1 MRKSCCQFKIRKDIN
16 KSHPAGKCTLKHG
29 GWEKK
34 KKYTYRN
41 TYSSQ
46 DFVCFFKILEENC
59 HLAVIGRPFH
69 ESAKLP
75 LHGLHGVPI
84 ESPSVEGGGSGRK
97 GEMRRLGQTGGEFGI
112 RMERRSLAKREGDSG
127 NEKKGSKGSF
137 EAGERERERA
147 SQQASK
153 REGMKRESW
162 HCSKRTHFAREN

>member
-1 MRKSCCQFKIRKDIN
+1 MRKNCCQFKIRKDIN

-29 GWEKK
+29 DRKRKK
-34 KKYTYRN
+34 STYRN

-84 ESPSVEGGGSGRK
+84 ESPSVEGGGMGRK
-97 GEMRRLGQTGGEFGI
+97 GEMRRLGQTGGEFVI
-112 RMERRSLAKREGDSG
+112 RMESRSLAKKEIISGPRKGIENDRGIRRSLETGRGRRREKERMRNCGIAG
-127 NEKKGSKGSF
+127 KGLIC
-137 EAGERERERA
+137 A
-147 SQQASK
+147 
-153 REGMKRESW
+153 
-162 HCSKRTHFAREN
+162 